1 MASIQ
6 ILANRLRAELGDI
19 GQFFEETFTGDGR
32 TRRFKLGYAP
42 IKGVNLKVLVNN
54 VDMSATTAVEEV
66 TGLFELATVPPS
78 DACIEI
84 SGTQYKYFTDTEIQQ
99 YVTNA
104 FYEHA
109 YTTTDSNGS
118 LVNLSSLPVI
128 DEYPLIILATS
139 MALYTLATDAAFDID
154 IISPDGVSIPRSER
168 YRQLMELV
176 QQRKEQYRELCS
188 LLGIGMYR
196 IEVQTL
202 RRISRRTNRYVPVYR
217 PQEVDD
223 GSIPQRVYLP
233 MPNYWDI
240 TPPSPVPTKDL
251 SLYSGDD
258 FCLDLAFDHD
268 LATYT
273 PLAQV
278 RLYPQLPADQVG
290 PLLLATFQI
299 TKSASVSG
307 GILDKLSLYLPG
319 SVTADLPRTAYW
331 DLQLTDT
338 DTGKVRTYLQG
349 KMFTK
354 AQVTTTNGDFHV

>member
-19 GQFFEETFTGDGR
+19 GQFFEEKFTGDGSS
-32 TRRFKLGYAP
+32 RRFRLSYSP
-42 IKGVNLKVLVNN
+42 IKGVNVKVLVNG
-54 VDMSATTAVEEV
+54 VDVSGTTAVEEV
-66 TGLFELATVPPS
+66 TGLFELANVPA
-78 DACIEI
+78 DKAVVEI

-118 LVNLSSLPVI
+118 LATLSTLPVI

-176 QQRKEQYRELCS
+176 QQRKEQYKELCS

-233 MPNYWDI
+233 MPSYGDI
-240 TPPSPVPTKDL
+240 KI
-251 SLYSGDD
+251 GR
-258 FCLDLAFDHD
+258 A
-268 LATYT
+268 
-273 PLAQV
+273 
-278 RLYPQLPADQVG
+278 
-290 PLLLATFQI
+290 
-299 TKSASVSG
+299 
-307 GILDKLSLYLPG
+307 
-319 SVTADLPRTAYW
+319 
-331 DLQLTDT
+331 
-338 DTGKVRTYLQG
+338 
-349 KMFTK
+349 
-354 AQVTTTNGDFHV
+354 HV